1 MTNAVASST
10 VRIGGRE
17 IARAGFGA
25 ARLTA
30 GDGWGEPADRGPAR
44 HILESALALG
54 IDYVDTADVLG
65 PGVSESIIGEV
76 IGASGRA
83 IVATKAGM
91 LHYGERQWGVLG
103 RPDYLK
109 QQAYASRARL
119 RVETIDLFY
128 LHRIDPSFPLADQ
141 IGALQELRAEGVIRE
156 IGVSE
161 PTPEQFEAFIAIE
174 RPAAVQSR
182 FNIAQRENLPVLT
195 RAEEL
200 GIPFVA
206 YWPLI
211 GHAIGLPETARSA
224 VFGALEPAAA
234 RLGATTSQL
243 ALAWLVS
250 RSPATVPIFGTR
262 SPEHLAQNVAATRIT
277 LDPVLVDELERV
289 VDEALLE
296 VGAAAAQPGG
306 VR

>member
-1 MTNAVASST
+1 MTNVAAPST
-10 VRIGGRE
+10 VPLAGRP

-44 HILESALALG
+44 RMLEAALALG
-54 IDYVDTADVLG
+54 VDYIDTADALG

-76 IGASGRA
+76 IGSSGRA
-83 IVATKAGM
+83 VVGTKAGM

-103 RPDYLK
+103 RPEYLK
-109 QQAYASRARL
+109 QQAHASRARL
-119 RVETIDLFY
+119 RVEAIDLFY
-128 LHRIDPSFPLADQ
+128 LHRIDPGVPLADQ
-141 IGALQELRAEGVIRE
+141 VGALQELRAEGVIRE

-161 PTPEQFEAFIAIE
+161 PTPEQLEAFLAIE
-174 RPAAVQSR
+174 RPAAIQSR
-182 FNIAQRENLPVLT
+182 YNIAQRGNQPVLD
-195 RAEEL
+195 RAEGL

-224 VFGALEPAAA
+224 VFGALEPPAV
-234 RLGATTSQL
+234 RLGSTPSQL
-243 ALAWLVS
+243 ALAWLVA
-250 RSPATVPIFGTR
+250 RSPVIVPIFGTR
-262 SPEHLAQNVAATRIT
+262 SPEHLAENVAATRLA
-277 LDPVLVDELERV
+277 LDPAFVAELERV
-289 VDEALLE
+289 VDDALADLG
-296 VGAAAAQPGG
+296 VAAAQAGG